1 MRPDFGPSDDHGTSA
16 WDWNDVGRA
25 GSFDELVEP
34 EQARTKGAA
43 PGQHGLGQLLGAHV
57 RQHPGSDAEQPRCDQ
72 DHEGA
77 QREQRRPL
85 RGTCSS
91 HFDTA
96 RARSMGFLVGIVF
109 AAVFFATVF
118 FATVFLGS
126 AFFPAG
132 FLAAPRLRGL
142 TR

>member
-1 MRPDFGPSDDHGTSA
+1 
-16 WDWNDVGRA
+16 VGRA
-25 GSFDELVEP
+25 GSFDELVET

-57 RQHPGSDAEQPRCDQ
+57 RQHPGSDAEQPCRDQ

-77 QREQRRPL
+77 QREQGRPL

-91 HFDTA
+91 HLATA
-96 RARSMGFLVGIVF
+96 RARSMGFLVAVFFAAVLF
-109 AAVFFATVF
+109 AAVFFFAAVL

-142 TR
+142 TT